1 MNDMTVLSS
10 MLALVAIGAASI
22 AVCMGILR
30 DDDDDEW
37 EQLTLAID
45 AARADW

>member
-30 DDDDDEW
+30 DDDDEW